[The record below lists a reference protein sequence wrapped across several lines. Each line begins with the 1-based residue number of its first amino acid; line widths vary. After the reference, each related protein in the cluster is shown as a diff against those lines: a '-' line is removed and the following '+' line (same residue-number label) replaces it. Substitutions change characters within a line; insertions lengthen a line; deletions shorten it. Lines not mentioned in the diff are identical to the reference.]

1 MSISTTVKSIQD
13 IMRIDEG
20 VDGDA
25 QRISQLTWMIF
36 LKIYDDREKEY
47 EVFED
52 DYVSPLPE
60 ELRWR
65 NWAEDSEGI
74 TGDELLEFVNNKLFR
89 TLKNLNLDEL
99 QDRRGKIIRDA
110 FEDAFNFMKNGT
122 LMRQVINKLNE
133 IDFNNSQDKH
143 LFGDIYEQI
152 LKNLQSAGNA
162 GEFYTPRA
170 VTQFMVDII
179 NPQLGERILDPACGT
194 GGFLT
199 CSLEH
204 LRISQYKRY
213 SF

>member
-52 DYVSPLPE
+52 DHVSPLPN

-110 FEDAFNFMKNGT
+110 FE
-122 LMRQVINKLNE
+122 
-133 IDFNNSQDKH
+133 
-143 LFGDIYEQI
+143 
-152 LKNLQSAGNA
+152 
-162 GEFYTPRA
+162 
-170 VTQFMVDII
+170 
-179 NPQLGERILDPACGT
+179 
-194 GGFLT
+194 
-199 CSLEH
+199 
-204 LRISQYKRY
+204 
-213 SF
+213 

>member
-52 DYVSPLPE
+52 DYVSPLPD

-89 TLKNLNLDEL
+89 TLKNLNLDEIGS
-99 QDRRGKIIRDA
+99 RGKIIRDA

-133 IDFNNSQDKH
+133 IDFNSSQDKD
-143 LFGDIYEQI
+143 LFGDIYEKI
-152 LKNLQSAGNA
+152 LK
-162 GEFYTPRA
+162 
-170 VTQFMVDII
+170 D
-179 NPQLGERILDPACGT
+179 
-194 GGFLT
+194 
-199 CSLEH
+199 
-204 LRISQYKRY
+204 
-213 SF
+213 